1 MTSRKTN
8 MRYWK
13 ILAVIAVV
21 FCGIALATPS
31 LAADYQLQVEV
42 VDPSAPPDVCPNI
55 PGTQTAIPDGMQLD
69 GSGNC
74 YTPTPEPTP
83 PVEVDLCNNLAGTQ
97 TVLPDGYYRTS
108 SGNCY
113 VQPAAPEEPVDVCS
127 NIDDVQTAVPDG
139 YYLDESNNCVV
150 IPEPT
155 DECPNIDGPQET
167 IPEGMIRENG
177 VCYTPAVTTTT
188 TGGNTGGTGRASL
201 DSSIQRLPSILQPVA
216 SSIASIIPEETKE
229 WLRSLP
235 ETTAQTVPYYIF
247 ILVGVLALI
256 PILQSLHE
264 TYVARQIALILG
276 RERGIAEEKDN
287 FLALASHY
295 LRTPLTLMAGGLDT
309 IVALKE
315 LTAEELGPLRI
326 ELASLDT
333 SIGGILEDIES
344 NAALK
349 NISAPP
355 EVTNEKSV
363 LKSGWFW
370 GPIGGSVLLTIVAN
384 FFLVIVGEKEVGV
397 TNTFF
402 QVLTA
407 VSVFVFLYLGVRN
420 LHLKRKLHAEQ
431 QQLVDHEKTID
442 EARNNFISQ
451 TTMTLKESLDR
462 INGKRDVLSNAP
474 SASYFNDGYD
484 RIESIL
490 QKFLLLGQVQ
500 AGVDRNLE
508 IIDLHEAVDN
518 LIVTYHAA
526 ISAKRLT
533 IANTTSTMFIKQNRL
548 LFNFVLE
555 SVIDNAIKFNQEG
568 GSIEIGV
575 EPSSKV
581 ITVKVS
587 DNGIGISAEK
597 LNQLFKPF
605 SRTTSVV
612 EFNYEGLGFSL
623 FLDKIIM
630 NYTGGDI
637 NVQSTENQGTQLFI
651 STPMSA
657 DASAV

>member
-1 MTSRKTN
+1 

-13 ILAVIAVV
+13 ILAVVAVV
-21 FCGIALATPS
+21 LGGIGLATPS

-42 VDPSAPPDVCPNI
+42 LDPSAPPDVCPNI
-55 PGTQTAIPDGMQLD
+55 PGVQATIPDGMQLD

-74 YTPTPEPTP
+74 YTPTPPPAP
-83 PVEVDLCNNLAGTQ
+83 PVETDLCNNIAGVQ
-97 TVLPDGYYRTS
+97 TTLPDGYYRTLG
-108 SGNCY
+108 GNCY
-113 VQPAAPEEPVDVCS
+113 VQPTAPEPPVDVCL

-150 IPEPT
+150 LPEPT
-155 DECPNIDGPQET
+155 DECPNIDGPQAT
-167 IPEGMIRENG
+167 IPDGMIRENG
-177 VCYTPAVTTTT
+177 ICYTPAITSPTS
-188 TGGNTGGTGRASL
+188 GNTSGGTGRASL
-201 DSSIQRLPSILQPVA
+201 DSSIQRLPGILQPVA
-216 SSIASIIPEETKE
+216 SSIASIIPEETRE

-247 ILVGVLALI
+247 VLVGVLALV

-264 TYVARQIALILG
+264 AYVARQIALILL

-295 LRTPLTLMAGGLDT
+295 LRTPLTLMTGGLDT

-315 LTAEELGPLRI
+315 LAAEDIGPLRL

-333 SIGGILEDIES
+333 RIGGILEDVES

-355 EVTNEKSV
+355 VIEGKKSV
-363 LKSGWFW
+363 LHSGWFW
-370 GPIGGSVLLTIVAN
+370 GPIGGSIILTGVAN
-384 FFLVIVGEKEVGV
+384 FFLVIVGEKEVGA

-402 QVLTA
+402 QILTA
-407 VSVFVFLYLGVRN
+407 LSVFVFLYLGVRN

-431 QQLVDHEKTID
+431 QQLVDHEKVID

-462 INGKRDVLSNAP
+462 INTKRSVLENAP
-474 SASYFNDGYD
+474 SANYFNDGYE

-508 IIDLHEAVDN
+508 LIDIHEAIDN
-518 LIVTYHAA
+518 LLVTYHAS
-526 ISAKRLT
+526 ISSKRLT
-533 IANTTSTMFIKQNRL
+533 VANTTSTMFIKQNRL

-581 ITVKVS
+581 ITVKIS

-597 LNQLFKPF
+597 LSQLFKPF

-637 NVQSTENQGTQLFI
+637 RVQSTENQGTQLFI
-651 STPMSA
+651 STPMAA
-657 DASAV
+657 DASAA

>member
-1 MTSRKTN
+1 MTRHKTN

-13 ILAVIAVV
+13 IFAVTAVV

-31 LAADYQLQVEV
+31 LATDYQLEVQV

-55 PGTQTAIPDGMQLD
+55 PGVQATIPDGMQLD

-74 YTPTPEPTP
+74 YTPTPPPTP
-83 PVEVDLCNNLAGTQ
+83 PVETDLCNNLAGTQ
-97 TVLPDGYYRTS
+97 TVLPDEYYRTS
-108 SGNCY
+108 SGDCY
-113 VQPAAPEEPVDVCS
+113 VQPAAPAEPVDVCQ
-127 NIDDVQTAVPDG
+127 NIDDVQTAVPNG
-139 YYLDESNNCVV
+139 YYLDESNNCVAM
-150 IPEPT
+150 PAEN
-155 DECPNIDGPQET
+155 DECPNIDGPQST
-167 IPEGMIRENG
+167 IPDGMVRENG
-177 VCYTPAVTTTT
+177 ICYTPT
-188 TGGNTGGTGRASL
+188 NTKTSNTNDASKTNGTPA
-201 DSSIQRLPSILQPVA
+201 SIQRLPSVIQPIVT
-216 SSIASIIPEETKE
+216 SIASIIPEETKE

-235 ETTAQTVPYYIF
+235 ESTAQTVPYYIF
-247 ILVGVLALI
+247 LLVGALALI

-264 TYVARQIALILG
+264 AYIARQIALILL

-295 LRTPLTLMAGGLDT
+295 LRTPLTLMTGGLDT

-315 LTAEELGPLRI
+315 LPAEELGPLRI

-333 SIGGILEDIES
+333 SIGDILEDVES
-344 NAALK
+344 NSALK

-355 EVTNEKSV
+355 SVENQKSV
-363 LKSGWFW
+363 LRSGWFW
-370 GPIGGSVLLTIVAN
+370 GPIIGSIVLTGVAN
-384 FFLVIVGEKEVGV
+384 FFLVIIGDKEIGA

-402 QVLTA
+402 QILTA

-431 QQLVDHEKTID
+431 QQLIDHEKTID
-442 EARNNFISQ
+442 EARNNFITQ

-462 INGKRDVLSNAP
+462 INEKRSAIENAP

-508 IIDLHEAVDN
+508 IIDLHEAIDN
-518 LIVTYHAA
+518 LLVTYHAA

-533 IANTTSTMFIKQNRL
+533 VANTASTIFIKQNRL

-555 SVIDNAIKFNQEG
+555 SVVDNAIKFNQEG

-581 ITVKVS
+581 ITVKIS
-587 DNGIGISAEK
+587 DNGIGISSEK
-597 LNQLFKPF
+597 LGQLFKPF

-637 NVQSTENQGTQLFI
+637 NVQSTENQGTQLLI
-651 STPMSA
+651 STPILT
-657 DASAV
+657 DASAA